1 MRNHGR
7 IFAAFLLIMVNCGCI
22 GTALSQE
29 ADAPAAGEAVVLFG
43 AASHGLDDVRS
54 MLSRPDD
61 RIDVGMGNL
70 LIAKNYYGRLDVQQ
84 YLGKLDA
91 MAAELRS
98 RIGKKRD
105 PENLISVIN
114 HYVFE
119 EGGLTAIDDPYPTDF
134 LLNDLL
140 DTKRGRCMSL
150 TALYTTLCHRLQFP
164 VAAVCIPEHIFV
176 RWTSAKK
183 WSIFK
188 KSHHINI
195 ETTRQ
200 GIEIADSDYQT
211 RHPELLGDPA
221 MDSFY
226 LRPLTRREMLAAYLS
241 PLGSGLLQQG
251 RVTEAIDACR
261 LSLEVNP
268 GDAEAWNNLGMA
280 YRKNNQGAL
289 AKEAYQK
296 AVAIN
301 PRFAEAWQNLG
312 SLEEDND
319 RRIEYYRQ
327 AITIKPSLSDA
338 WRNLVLAYSEA
349 KKYQLAWTCVMQCR
363 ALGHNL
369 PPDLVRSLEI
379 RLQRGP

>member
-1 MRNHGR
+1 MRNHSR
-7 IFAAFLLIMVNCGCI
+7 IFAAFLLIMVNCGWI

-29 ADAPAAGEAVVLFG
+29 ADALAAGKSVVLFG
-43 AASHGLDDVRS
+43 ASSHGVDDIHT

-61 RIDVGMGNL
+61 QIDVGMGNL
-70 LIAKNYYGRLDVQQ
+70 LIAKNYYGRLDTQH
-84 YLGKLDA
+84 YLEKMDA

-105 PENLISVIN
+105 PETVIAVMN
-114 HYVFE
+114 QYLFE
-119 EGGLTAIDDPYPTDF
+119 DSGLTAIDDPYPADF
-134 LLNDLL
+134 LVNDLL
-140 DTKRGRCMSL
+140 ETKRGRCMSL
-150 TALYTTLCHRLQFP
+150 TALYTALCHRLQLP

-176 RWTSAKK
+176 RWMPAKR
-183 WSIFK
+183 WSIFT

-200 GIEIADSDYQT
+200 GIEIADSEYRK

-221 MDSFY
+221 MESFY

-251 RVTEAIDACR
+251 RVAEAIDACR

-280 YRKNNQGAL
+280 YRKNSQAAL
-289 AKEAYQK
+289 AEEAYHK

-312 SLEEDND
+312 SLAENND
-319 RRIEYYRQ
+319 QRIEYYRK

-349 KKYQLAWTCVMQCR
+349 QKYQLAWTCVMQCR
-363 ALGHNL
+363 ALGHTL
-369 PPDLVRSLEI
+369 PPDLVRGLEI
-379 RLQRGP
+379 RLQRGQ